1 MMTGAKDHVTITVR
15 AFATLREVMDR
26 ELGLEYPAGATVGTL
41 LRDLVRKYDGLES
54 LLFSGPETLRD
65 YVNILVNGRNI
76 EFLAGLSTPLAD
88 GDTIALFPPAAGG

>member
-1 MMTGAKDHVTITVR
+1 MTGAKDHVTVTVR

-26 ELGLEYPAGATVGTL
+26 ELRCEYPSGVTVGTL
-41 LRDLVRKYDGLES
+41 LRDLVQKYNGLGA
-54 LLFSGPETLRD
+54 LLFSDPETLRD
-65 YVNILVNGRNI
+65 YVNILVNGRNM